1 MGVYT
6 IFRNSHIVDWDPSAH
21 SGQPDQ
27 CKVLLLY
34 SLRNAARNEGG
45 AGCAL
50 AEGEDLAKKT
60 WGTGNGSTRNV
71 SGMLIHPAKMRPIM
85 PIKQEMGSSTNVCGL
100 DFSIVVGAPYPNLWR
115 LLNVITKVIPMNGQ
129 FYHVNIHL

>member
-6 IFRNSHIVDWDPSAH
+6 IFRHSHIVDWDPSSH

-50 AEGEDLAKKT
+50 AEGEDLAKQT
-60 WGTGNGSTRNV
+60 WGTGNGST
-71 SGMLIHPAKMRPIM
+71 S
-85 PIKQEMGSSTNVCGL
+85 SSTNVCGL
-100 DFSIVVGAPYPNLWR
+100 DFSIGAYGPH
-115 LLNVITKVIPMNGQ
+115 IPTYGG
-129 FYHVNIHL
+129 